1 MTSASVPLADTHV
14 RLLAGHASNGNP
26 VFEVLPA
33 RSLGPGLFE
42 LAGSPGLVLG
52 CAAGDVLHV
61 SDDGQFEIR
70 TTGQSLCVQAAP
82 QSGPFTSEALAAL
95 TKDFE
100 AVGGLVESPPD
111 RRFIVVTVDRSTGIP
126 VIARLMEA
134 WSLGVGQGEWW
145 FGNADE
151 PQ

>member
-1 MTSASVPLADTHV
+1 MTSASIPPADTHV
-14 RLLAGHASNGNP
+14 RLLAGHADGGNP
-26 VFEVLPA
+26 AFEVLPA
-33 RSLGPGLFE
+33 RSLDSGLFE

-52 CAAGDVLHV
+52 CAAGDVLRV

-70 TTGQSLCVQAAP
+70 KVGRNLCVQAAP

-95 TKDFE
+95 TKGFE
-100 AVGGLVESPPD
+100 AVGGLVEAPSD
-111 RRFIVVTVDRSTGIP
+111 RRFIVVTVNRSTGIP
-126 VIARLMEA
+126 AIARVMEA

>member
-1 MTSASVPLADTHV
+1 MTSASIPIADTHV
-14 RLLAGHASNGNP
+14 RLLAGHASSGNP

-33 RSLGPGLFE
+33 RSLDSGLFE

-52 CAAGDVLHV
+52 CAAGDVLRV

-70 TTGQSLCVQAAP
+70 QMGRNFCVQVAP
-82 QSGPFTSEALAAL
+82 QSGPFTSEALGAL
-95 TKDFE
+95 TKEFE
-100 AVGGLVESPPD
+100 AVGGMVESPSD
-111 RRFIVVTVDRSTGIP
+111 RRFIVVTVDRSAGIP
-126 VIARLMEA
+126 AIARVMEA
-134 WSLGVGQGEWW
+134 WSLGLGQGEWW

>member
-1 MTSASVPLADTHV
+1 MTPASIPLADTHV
-14 RLLAGHASNGNP
+14 RLLAAHAGNGNP

-33 RSLGPGLFE
+33 RSLGSGFFE

-52 CAAGDVLHV
+52 CAAGDVLRV

-70 TTGQSLCVQAAP
+70 QTGRNLCVQAAR

-95 TKDFE
+95 TKDF
-100 AVGGLVESPPD
+100 ATVGGLVESPAD
-111 RRFIVVTVDRSTGIP
+111 RRFIVVTVDRSTGVPAIT
-126 VIARLMEA
+126 RLMDA

-145 FGNADE
+145 FGNAE
-151 PQ
+151 EAQ